1 MRLRAQV
8 KHVRLVRR
16 LREVTHQIVDRRLV
30 RQVGEDDSQPA
41 AQVSDV
47 VQRPGGG
54 GSHEGDHVRVE
65 MDERLGQVGAHEAV
79 RSRDEHGA
87 AGVGI
92 AELAA
97 QSVELSFGPG
107 RCIVAE
113 HGWRVIVHAVRG
125 LFAAVC

>member
-1 MRLRAQV
+1 MRLGAQV
-8 KHVRLVRR
+8 EHVRLVRR
-16 LREVTHQIVDRRLV
+16 LREVSHQVVDRRLV
-30 RQVGEDDSQPA
+30 GQVGEHDAQPA
-41 AQVSDV
+41 AQMGDV

-54 GSHEGDHVRVE
+54 GAHEGDHVRVE
-65 MDERLGQVGAHEAV
+65 MDERLGQVRAHETV
-79 RSRDEHGA
+79 GSGDEHGS

-92 AELAA
+92 SELAA
-97 QSVELSFGPG
+97 QSVELSCGPG